1 MKKLFSAILLCVCTL
16 CFGIVLTA
24 CGEAKPVEISI
35 KKNSVETVVEVNKP
49 YDYSTLVVV
58 VKCDDNSTKEVK
70 KNNEMEIIEIDVTT
84 VGTKTLTVKYLEF
97 TASIEVEVVDD
108 IETVY
113 TVSGFQKPLSISAYQ
128 TTIAEEESKYSFKDT
143 TRSYKVGDDNP
154 FIFKPIIT
162 AITSA
167 HKVVT
172 LNYIPCTLTLERK
185 NGDTFESVADLTSVV
200 TFDNATFG
208 LDFSESAVGN
218 IYKIT
223 ISSTKTPSFTTN
235 AIVEVVDGYNVH
247 NEKEL
252 SVLNNNANTASIWS
266 EFKTANNIPQDI
278 NTNAVILHSSLKITM
293 SDIPSGYIYGESD
306 GVLNGSLKDRKSIY
320 SRNTAENESFV
331 LYGNY
336 FTIDA
341 SEVELVN
348 MEELRKLDPSHD
360 ATGHSA
366 LISFGG
372 DNNDHPT
379 NKQGNNRVDSLKL
392 IGNANRSENTKN
404 AGGLLMI
411 LNSSENFVV
420 DNTVAMSFLTNLVTH
435 NNNDNWENNT
445 TISNSKWYDS
455 FSIMAYYYGQK
466 NNQIIDSILV
476 GSGGP
481 VLNLVHVDPSSNV
494 TTRYSDMVIK
504 NSQVETWVNGHEA
517 WFAYNEATL
526 IATNLFA
533 LNELFTQTS
542 EAAKTAG
549 IISKGKSFQKDGKVN
564 FIGLISAND
573 PLGNPVGIKGEII
586 VKDSADSIIMTY
598 SMNNNAVLNNIID
611 NLKKVIAD
619 NVNNLPFFATNNS
632 VQTVTLDGQTPNGIG
647 MITTPIFNPSLDYT
661 ASENADA
668 KQAIIDF
675 FSGDYMGIYT
685 SGALTMGAFVQYF
698 DV

>member
-24 CGEAKPVEISI
+24 CKEAKPVELSI

-58 VKCDDNSTKEVK
+58 VKFDDNSTKEVK
-70 KNNEMEIIEIDVTT
+70 KNNEMEITAIDVTT

-97 TASIEVEVVDD
+97 TASIEVEVVEDL
-108 IETVY
+108 ETARSVI
-113 TVSGFQKPLSISAYQ
+113 GLEKPLTISAYQ

-162 AITSA
+162 AMTSSGEIIQLDN
-167 HKVVT
+167 T
-172 LNYIPCTLTLERK
+172 PCKLSLEK
-185 NGDTFESVADLTSVV
+185 KAGNAFEAVDDLTNVA

-208 LDFSESAVGN
+208 IKFDESVIGN
-218 IYKIT
+218 TYKIT
-223 ISSTKTPSFTTN
+223 ISSIVKPSLKTS

-247 NEKEL
+247 NTKEL
-252 SVLNNNANTASIWS
+252 SVLNNNANTANIWS
-266 EFKTANNIPQDI
+266 EFKTANNIPQNI
-278 NTNAVILHSSLKITM
+278 NPNAVVLHNSLTITM
-293 SDIPSGYIYGESD
+293 NDIPAGYIYGESD
-306 GVLNGSLKDRKSIY
+306 GVLNGSLRDWKSIY
-320 SRNTAENESFV
+320 SRNTAENASFV

-341 SEVELVN
+341 SEVKLVN
-348 MEELRKLDPSHD
+348 IEEHKKQDPSYGN
-360 ATGHSA
+360 TCHSA
-366 LISFGG
+366 LIAFGG

-411 LNSSENFVV
+411 LNSSENFVA
-420 DNTVAMSFLTNLVTH
+420 DNTVSMSFLTNLVTH
-435 NNNDNWENNT
+435 QNGNNWENSS

-455 FSIMAYYYGQK
+455 FSIMAYYYGQR
-466 NNQIIDSILV
+466 NNHIVDSILV

-481 VLNLVHVDPSSNV
+481 VLNLVHVDPNSNENA
-494 TTRYSDMVIK
+494 RYSDMVIK
-504 NSQVETWVNGHEA
+504 NSQVETWVNGYEA
-517 WFAYNEATL
+517 WFAYNEATS

-533 LNELFTQTS
+533 LNRLFTQTS
-542 EAAKTAG
+542 EAVKNAG
-549 IISKGKSFQKDGKVN
+549 IISKGKSFQKEGKAN
-564 FIGLISAND
+564 LIGLISAND
-573 PLGNPVGIKGEII
+573 PLGNPVSIKGEII
-586 VKDSADSIIMTY
+586 VKDSADNIIMTY

-611 NLKKVIAD
+611 NLKKVIGD
-619 NVNNLPFFATNNS
+619 NVNSIPFFATNNS

-647 MITTPIFNPSLDYT
+647 MVTTPIFNPSLDYT
-661 ASENADA
+661 AQENAAA

-685 SGALTMGAFVQYF
+685 SGALTLGALVQYF